1 LGDKDNKWSKQYAAF
16 YPSTRLEH
24 DQAMV
29 FNMLEMI
36 IATLLEGVGKSWR
49 AFMDAAWWVLIAKT
63 SPVFRSHV
71 SEHIMNLTDDTST
84 LLLAAKIHGAD
95 WAVKV
100 TANRRPRSLACS
112 KRAAIYVVMDHR
124 GTMKFIARLTGHLD

>member
-1 LGDKDNKWSKQYAAF
+1 MEQTVCCLLSFHTPGARSGNGVQHVGNDYCHPTRRRRQVLESLHGRRLVGSHSEDVAGLPLPYA
-16 YPSTRLEH
+16 
-24 DQAMV
+24 Q
-29 FNMLEMI
+29 
-36 IATLLEGVGKSWR
+36 
-49 AFMDAAWWVLIAKT
+49 
-63 SPVFRSHV
+63 V
-71 SEHIMNLTDDTST
+71 SEPIMNLTDATST